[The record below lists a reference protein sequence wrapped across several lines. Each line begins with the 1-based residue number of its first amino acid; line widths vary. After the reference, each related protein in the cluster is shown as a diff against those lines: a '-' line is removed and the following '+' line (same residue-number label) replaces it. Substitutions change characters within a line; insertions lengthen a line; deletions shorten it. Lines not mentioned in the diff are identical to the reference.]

1 MTPYER
7 IDRAIDEAS
16 AGLRALSLDIHSHP
30 ELNFEE
36 VHAHQVL
43 TEYLDGQGFEVV
55 RGAYTMPTA
64 FKAVAGSGG
73 PTVAVLSEYDALPGI
88 GHACGHNL
96 IAIAGVGAGIG
107 LRAGL
112 EGVPGTV
119 VILGSPAEEGG
130 AGKQVLIEQHA
141 FDGIDAALMAHPAP
155 ADSATPKVQA
165 LQQLR
170 VEYFGKN
177 AHAAAMPW
185 NGVNALDALVAG
197 YNAVSMLRQQ
207 IRPTDRVHGVFT
219 HAGVKPNIIPDY
231 AAAEFYVR
239 SATMAELADLKKR
252 VEAALESGGIATGC
266 GVEVH
271 WEGRPYT
278 DLVSN
283 DPLASRYCAHME
295 ELGLPV
301 GKIPWFGASTDMGNV
316 SYVVPTIHPMFGI
329 PSDPMNANHTAPFTE
344 AAATEEAHERTIRVA
359 KAMARAAYD
368 AIADPA
374 LMAQVKADFLANVP
388 NPGDPLR

>member
-73 PTVAVLSEYDALPGI
+73 PTIAVLSEYDALPGI

>member
-7 IDRAIDEAS
+7 IDRAVDEAS
-16 AGLRALSLDIHSHP
+16 DALRRLSLEIHSHP

-36 VHAHQVL
+36 HHAHSVL
-43 TEYLDGQGFEVV
+43 TEYLDEQGFEVV

-64 FKAVAGSGG
+64 FKAVAGNGG

-96 IAIAGVGAGIG
+96 IAIAGIGAGVG

-112 EGVPGTV
+112 EGVEGTV

-130 AGKQVLIEQHA
+130 AGKQILIEQGA
-141 FDGIDAALMAHPAP
+141 FEGVAAALMAHPSP

-165 LQQLR
+165 LQSLR
-170 VEYFGKN
+170 VEYFGRN

-207 IRPTDRVHGVFT
+207 IKPTDRVHGIFT
-219 HAGVKPNIIPDY
+219 DAGMKPNIIPDY
-231 AAAEFYVR
+231 TAADYYVR
-239 SATMAELADLKKR
+239 SATMAELDELKPK
-252 VEAALESGGIATGC
+252 VQAALESGGMAAGC
-266 GVEVH
+266 RVEFTWV
-271 WEGRPYT
+271 GRAYT

-283 DPLASRYCAHME
+283 DPLAGRYCAHME

-301 GKIPWFGASTDMGNV
+301 GKIPW
-316 SYVVPTIHPMFGI
+316 
-329 PSDPMNANHTAPFTE
+329 
-344 AAATEEAHERTIRVA
+344 
-359 KAMARAAYD
+359 
-368 AIADPA
+368 
-374 LMAQVKADFLANVP
+374 
-388 NPGDPLR
+388 